1 MIEQSA
7 AFEPKFSPPM
17 AGKAPRVDSRQMSWW
32 AEGADGTRDKELVLV
47 LDEGGEYQ
55 LKEEQPGD
63 NVVLRVYT
71 PSLAPNRL
79 KPVEITFQ
87 APGCEKIR
95 IDEQADALF
104 WTESAVEKFLFPY
117 YAAHRLFTDEEMQR
131 LKDAFKS
138 DKAVA
143 LWHRAPS
150 TCAVQYGKTTDDV
163 IAVLVR
169 ESEQGGE
176 IRTEWRGIREF
187 LNAPAMS

>member
-1 MIEQSA
+1 M
-7 AFEPKFSPPM
+7 
-17 AGKAPRVDSRQMSWW
+17 
-32 AEGADGTRDKELVLV
+32 
-47 LDEGGEYQ
+47 LDEGGEYH

-63 NVVLRVYT
+63 TVVLRVYT
-71 PSLAPNRL
+71 PSLVPSRL

-95 IDEQADALF
+95 IDERADALF

-138 DKAVA
+138 EKAVA

-150 TCAVQYGKTTDDV
+150 YSIIEYGKTSDDV
-163 IAVLVR
+163 IAVLVS
-169 ESEQGGE
+169 ESQQGGE